1 MPKYIYKAIN
11 EIGNAVSGVIE
22 AESLETAN
30 NALIARGNI
39 PTMVS
44 LEHGLAAR
52 SGWASIREIFSK
64 VNTPE
69 LILFTKQFKTMLHAG
84 VPMVKLLQVLEDQT
98 ASLKLKSILGSM
110 SQDIKEGSSLYNAF
124 KKYPKT
130 FSSLYCSMIRAGEAS
145 GALPE
150 VMERLTYIIE
160 HEHRVKSDIK
170 AALQYPLIVLVFLF
184 IAFFVLLTF
193 VIPKFVNIFERSGI
207 DIPVPTMICMT
218 LYSFMVNYWY
228 IFFGLLILSAAFL
241 RYYFKTDNGRYV
253 RDVFLMKVPI
263 IGPLFI
269 KSAMSRFA
277 SIFSILQSSG
287 VAVLESMNIL
297 SGTINNSAISREF
310 DRINEK
316 LEEGRGIAEPLKS
329 AKYFTPIVTNMI
341 AIGEESGNLDEM
353 LNEISDHYDVE
364 LEYAVKKLSEAM
376 GPILTIGLAGIV
388 GFFALSIFL
397 PMWDMT
403 KMVK

>member
-22 AESLETAN
+22 AESTETAN

-44 LEHGLAAR
+44 LEHGLTAR
-52 SGWASIREIFSK
+52 SGWTGIREIFSK

-98 ASLKLKSILGSM
+98 ANLKLKKILGSM

-130 FSSLYCSMIRAGEAS
+130 FSPLYCSMIRAGEAS

-193 VIPKFVNIFERSGI
+193 VIPKFVNIFERSGM

-241 RYYFKTDNGRYV
+241 NYYFKTDNGRYV